1 MPTQCARRVW
11 PRGGRGLQGP
21 FLSPGVPS
29 TAAAPSFSELLLLG
43 WRLPLPAAGTQ
54 ASPAPIPEPAELETR
69 HSPGERRRGPAGR
82 LRPSFRGAPRK
93 AAAPPRR
100 SGPSSLPAP
109 APPSL
114 GAALRSC
121 WGRWA
126 GTRAGAQPR
135 PPCWRCHLLSIVLQE
150 RAEEGVARLRTLTYP
165 IGWGVNVCE
174 CVRVRV
180 CVCPSSCQES
190 PSLISHRPITL
201 STLPALLNRLT
212 FPRRHLTQSERKNYG
227 QRRWRPMAVTPPV
240 PPGPRA
246 PRIQYW
252 EAVPSLGVGP
262 RSLLGGMVARKTCL

>member
-1 MPTQCARRVW
+1 MPGGPNPRRENGHRWVWRLSRALARDWRPPSPPHQRSRRKGTHLPPCPPIMPTQCARRVW

-21 FLSPGVPS
+21 FLSPGVLS

-43 WRLPLPAAGTQ
+43 RRLPLPAAGTQ

-69 HSPGERRRGPAGR
+69 HSPGERGRGPAGR

-126 GTRAGAQPR
+126 GTRAGASPTSVLEMPHALHC
-135 PPCWRCHLLSIVLQE
+135 PPVESRGGGRSTAHPHLPHWTG
-150 RAEEGVARLRTLTYP
+150 R
-165 IGWGVNVCE
+165 E
-174 CVRVRV
+174 CV
-180 CVCPSSCQES
+180 
-190 PSLISHRPITL
+190 
-201 STLPALLNRLT
+201 
-212 FPRRHLTQSERKNYG
+212 
-227 QRRWRPMAVTPPV
+227 
-240 PPGPRA
+240 
-246 PRIQYW
+246 
-252 EAVPSLGVGP
+252 
-262 RSLLGGMVARKTCL
+262 